1 MLKGVL
7 RHSSRS
13 DGDHET
19 LSHTSWPVITPLLL
33 SPQVAVTVY
42 LNTQRRCSLNS
53 CRALTICPVL
63 PAGIRACLPLVC
75 ASISHRS
82 CLNLTLHFNPPHLH
96 LSVGK
101 KRSQIWVKI
110 GFKNAI
116 CNAGTLQF
124 NYFLFYLFTHFFH
137 YLLKDTLAHSLDL
150 ILISFPFFSLLFCN
164 LYNLVYCTLP
174 YL

>member
-1 MLKGVL
+1 MRKLHGSFRKTLINNLFCYVIMRTCCVLKGIL

-63 PAGIRACLPLVC
+63 PAGIRACLLLVC
-75 ASISHRS
+75 ASISHQS
-82 CLNLTLHFNPPHLH
+82 CLNLTLHFNPPHLR
-96 LSVGK
+96 LSV
-101 KRSQIWVKI
+101 
-110 GFKNAI
+110 
-116 CNAGTLQF
+116 
-124 NYFLFYLFTHFFH
+124 
-137 YLLKDTLAHSLDL
+137 
-150 ILISFPFFSLLFCN
+150 
-164 LYNLVYCTLP
+164 
-174 YL
+174 